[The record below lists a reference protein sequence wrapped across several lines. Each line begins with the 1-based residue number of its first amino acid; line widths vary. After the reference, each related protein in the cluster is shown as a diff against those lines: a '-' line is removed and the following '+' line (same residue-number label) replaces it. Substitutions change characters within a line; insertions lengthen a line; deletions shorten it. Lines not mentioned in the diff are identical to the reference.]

1 VTDLIDGTV
10 GTART
15 RDGLEL
21 RTRHWPAVGTTRA
34 HLLIVHGIAEHA
46 GRHAHVASRFASA
59 GIETH
64 AFDLRGFGASA
75 GRRAY
80 VDRWSQYHD
89 DVEDRLVSIR
99 AVARDLPVIL
109 YGHSMGG
116 LIAIGYALADPPRPE
131 PDLLVLSAPAIA
143 ARLAHW
149 KRALADVLGRVAPHL
164 EIPNELPPGALS
176 RDVEVEVAYRSDPL
190 NTHRTTS
197 RLGMELLHEQARVQS
212 RLAQIGALPVPT
224 YVLHGTDDPI
234 VPVSASASL
243 ERRGNVTRRVYPSL
257 RHEMHNEPERDAVIG
272 DTLAWIETSLGT
284 TERGAHH
291 R

>member
-284 TERGAHH
+284 TERGGHH

>member
-1 VTDLIDGTV
+1 MTDLIDGTV

-21 RTRHWPAVGTTRA
+21 RTLHWPAVGTTRA

-46 GRHAHVASRFASA
+46 GRHAHVGSRFASA

-64 AFDLRGFGASA
+64 AYDLRGFGGSA

-89 DVEDRLVSIR
+89 DVEDQLVSIR

-164 EIPNELPPGALS
+164 EVPNELPPGALS
-176 RDVEVEVAYRSDPL
+176 RDVEVEAAYRSDPL
-190 NTHRTTS
+190 NMHRTTA

-243 ERRGNVTRRVYPSL
+243 ERRGNVTRRVYPGL

-284 TERGAHH
+284 TDRGAHH